1 MPSAKKFFV
10 WPRRERKKYSMT
22 LHSIESVEK
31 DGWIPVSLELKK
43 LDVNLPCLMLTLP
56 WVRLR
61 GFIVAVNLTQG

>member
-1 MPSAKKFFV
+1 MFDLEEKEKN
-10 WPRRERKKYSMT
+10 YSMT
-22 LHSIESVEK
+22 LDSIESLEK

-61 GFIVAVNLTQG
+61 GFIVAVNLTRG

>member
-1 MPSAKKFFV
+1 MFDLEEKEKN
-10 WPRRERKKYSMT
+10 YSMT
-22 LHSIESVEK
+22 LDSIESLEK

-61 GFIVAVNLTQG
+61 GFIIAVNLTLG

>member
-1 MPSAKKFFV
+1 MFDLEEKEKN
-10 WPRRERKKYSMT
+10 YSMT
-22 LHSIESVEK
+22 LDSIESLEK

-61 GFIVAVNLTQG
+61 GFIVAVNLTLG

>member
-1 MPSAKKFFV
+1 MFDLEEKEKT
-10 WPRRERKKYSMT
+10 YSVT
-22 LHSIESVEK
+22 LDSIESLEK

-61 GFIVAVNLTQG
+61 GFIVAVNLTLG

>member
-1 MPSAKKFFV
+1 MFDLEEKEKN
-10 WPRRERKKYSMT
+10 YSVT
-22 LHSIESVEK
+22 LDSIESLEK

-61 GFIVAVNLTQG
+61 GFIVAVNLTLG